1 MNMANFVSP
10 SGTPNP
16 NMKIEKEI
24 KKEISDQLSTEVH
37 LPILILPTTND
48 EIETEMTKK
57 INRAIYFY
65 KNSKLFRDANS
76 KVKNFSEV

>member
-1 MNMANFVSP
+1 MANFVSP

-57 INRAIYFY
+57 IKKEIYDEFSPEEEDTFEIVQY
-65 KNSKLFRDANS
+65 IPVSKS
-76 KVKNFSEV
+76 